1 MKEESQSK
9 GSRLWYKDCGILDSD
24 TRVESWCTHEY
35 YTWFMMGGLLARPR
49 YEGIFGFTNTQ
60 RSNQIGTE
68 LLNFMHISTTMYQ
81 QVTPG
86 SIDHLI

>member
-60 RSNQIGTE
+60 RSNQIGAE
-68 LLNFMHISTTMYQ
+68 LLNLMHITTTMY
-81 QVTPG
+81 
-86 SIDHLI
+86 H